1 MATDSA
7 TLHAF
12 TDRAADPSVDLVTD
26 TGLLRHMIGGSEA
39 ALAALYD
46 RHGNAVYA
54 AAMRVGRDPSIAEEV
69 VQATF
74 LTLWNRAELFDPS
87 RGTLPT
93 WLQAI
98 ARRRTIDHL
107 RAAGRRGRAITL
119 SSVIG
124 ADADRDSMGDWL
136 TVSGELVGVAAPEP
150 GPEHALAS
158 KETRASIEEAL
169 ATLAPPE
176 RSVITLAY
184 QTGLSQSEIAARLGW
199 PIGTVKT
206 RTRRALRHLRD
217 WFESPHPARIS
228 SSSPAPCGSPCH

>member
-12 TDRAADPSVDLVTD
+12 ADRAAGPSADHVTD
-26 TGLLRHMIGGSEA
+26 AGFLRDMIGGSEE

-54 AAMRVGRDPSIAEEV
+54 SAMRVSRDASIAAEV
-69 VQATF
+69 VQETF
-74 LTLWNRAELFDPS
+74 MTLWNRAELFDPS

-93 WLQAI
+93 WLQTI

-107 RAAGRRGRAITL
+107 RSAGRRGRAISL

-124 ADADRDSMGDWL
+124 AEADQDSMGDWL

-169 ATLAPPE
+169 AALAPLE

-217 WFESPHPARIS
+217 WFESPHGATIAS
-228 SSSPAPCGSPCH
+228 STPAPTASPCQ